1 MNRDTLVCEMMRDEE
16 VRLKPYHC
24 TEGKLTIGVG
34 RNLDD
39 RGISEDEAA
48 YMLAN
53 DLNDCI
59 REAQCFTWFN
69 ELTDARTRV
78 IVNMIFNLGINRF
91 RKFKKTIEYIEDR
104 RYVKASIEM
113 MDSKWARQV
122 GKRADRLSEMMKNG

>member
-1 MNRDTLVCEMMRDEE
+1 MNRETLVCEIMRDEA

-69 ELTDARTRV
+69 ELTDARKRV